1 MTEVLEF
8 ETYLSI
14 SSKKFKIYLLDTK
27 NLKNLYF
34 EEKNFENSISIPDL
48 NNLEK
53 FLDNNIF
60 KIEKLIGKFVKNI
73 NLILDTERFLR
84 INISLKKNNYEQIV
98 NKKILENSL
107 HELKDLFNESYQD
120 YKIVHMLLVSYLI
133 DGSHYSELKF
143 DLNFKN
149 LSLETQFIA
158 LPIKLVTEI
167 NKTLENYQIKIAN
180 YFDQNYIQSLFK
192 GQNIDL
198 SEMAYK
204 SKFGFNNNEVSLIP
218 KNIKKTGFFEK
229 FFQLFS

>member
-1 MTEVLEF
+1 MIEEEDL
-8 ETYLSI
+8 ETYLNVSNN
-14 SSKKFKIYLLDTK
+14 KFQIYLFDK
-27 NLKNLYF
+27 RNLKNLY
-34 EEKNFENSISIPDL
+34 EDELELENEINFKDL
-48 NNLEK
+48 NDLSK

-73 NLILDTERFLR
+73 NLILDSEKFLK
-84 INISLKKNNYEQIV
+84 INICLKKNNYEQIV

-158 LPIKLVTEI
+158 LPIKFVFEI
-167 NKTLENYQIKIAN
+167 NKTLENYQIKITN

>member
-1 MTEVLEF
+1 MTEALEF

-27 NLKNLYF
+27 NFKNLYF
-34 EEKNFENSISIPDL
+34 EEKNFEDSISILDL

-158 LPIKLVTEI
+158 LPIKFVFEI
-167 NKTLENYQIKIAN
+167 NKTLENYQIKIIN